1 MLRICEHPDCTT
13 LTLGALC
20 NVHEAPATGEIFP
33 RGRPYPGRT
42 KPQTFART
50 PLQIEAARVESAVAR
65 AVSFGGGIQG

>member
-20 NVHEAPATGEIFP
+20 NAHEAPASGEVFP
-33 RGRPYPGRT
+33 RGRPYPRRT
-42 KPQTFART
+42 RPRPFART